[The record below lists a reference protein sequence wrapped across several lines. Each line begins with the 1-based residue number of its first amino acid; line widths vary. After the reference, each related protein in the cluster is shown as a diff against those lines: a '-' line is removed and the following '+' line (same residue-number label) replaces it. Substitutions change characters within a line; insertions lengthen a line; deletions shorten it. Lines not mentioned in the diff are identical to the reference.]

1 MSLKSVLSVLVV
13 LLCGA
18 QANASENQSANMKLF
33 GKSLPPIGYVKFCA
47 GNELECQAKGSAQDR
62 LVLTQAKWE
71 MLDAVNSSTNSQITP
86 ESDQDLY
93 GVAENWIYPTT
104 AGDCEDYALLKKRE
118 LQKMGVPAD
127 ELLITVLLDEK
138 NEGHAVLT
146 VVTDKGDFILDN
158 RHNDILRWDHTP
170 YTFLKRQS
178 QVDSKL
184 WVSLRQKPTQVLVS
198 SQ

>member
-1 MSLKSVLSVLVV
+1 
-13 LLCGA
+13 
-18 QANASENQSANMKLF
+18 
-33 GKSLPPIGYVKFCA
+33 
-47 GNELECQAKGSAQDR
+47 
-62 LVLTQAKWE
+62 
-71 MLDAVNSSTNSQITP
+71 
-86 ESDQDLY
+86 
-93 GVAENWIYPTT
+93 
-104 AGDCEDYALLKKRE
+104 
-118 LQKMGVPAD
+118 MGVSAD

-146 VVTDKGDFILDN
+146 VVTDRGDFILDN

-178 QVDSKL
+178 QEDSKL